1 MNKSLRRTVTAVALV
16 AVTALGLTAC
26 ANSGDVSGSNSKS
39 SGDSG
44 SIRIGSANFPESQLL
59 AEVYAQAL
67 EGKGYKVSRNFNI
80 GSREVYL
87 KALKDGSI
95 DLIPEYTGNTLN
107 YYVAQNGTTSDAT
120 DPDQIYTDL
129 KKNLPTDLTVLE
141 KSAAEDK
148 DALVVTKQTADKY
161 KLKSIEDLKP
171 VASDLIMGA
180 GAEFET
186 RKAGLVGLKDI
197 YGITFKSMT
206 TLDSG
211 GPLSVNALKDGSV
224 DVGDIFST
232 DPAIEQNHF
241 VTLTDPKNVFTPQNV
256 VPLGTKSA
264 LKGKAVDA
272 LNAVSKSLTTDK
284 LKSMMKDISIDK
296 ADIDTVAKKYI
307 KDNKLS

>member
-1 MNKSLRRTVTAVALV
+1 MKKSLRRSLTAVALL

-26 ANSGDVSGSNSKS
+26 ASSGDVSGSNNKS
-39 SGDSG
+39 SGSSG
-44 SIRIGSANFPESQLL
+44 SITIGSANFPESQLL
-59 AEVYAQAL
+59 AEIYAQAL
-67 EGKGYKVSRNFNI
+67 EGKGYKVTRNFNI

-120 DPDQIYTDL
+120 DPDQIYADL
-129 KKNLPTDLTVLE
+129 KKNLPKELTVLD

-148 DALVVTKQTADKY
+148 DSLVVTKETADKY

-171 VASDLIMGA
+171 VAGDLIMGA
-180 GAEFET
+180 GPEFET

-197 YGITFKSMT
+197 YGIVFKSMT
-206 TLDSG
+206 TLDAG
-211 GPLSVNALKDGSV
+211 GPLTVNAVKDGSV

-232 DPAIEQNHF
+232 DPAIEENHF

-256 VPLGTKSA
+256 VPLGTKA
-264 LKGKAVDA
+264 KLKGKAVDA

-284 LKSMMKDISIDK
+284 LKSMMKEISIDK
-296 ADIDTVAKKYI
+296 ADIDTVAKKYL
-307 KDNKLS
+307 KDN